1 MGFQNI
7 LKENPS
13 ELFGQLNTFQIRL
26 ETFNFTWKGTWV
38 MNKSPVGFFG
48 AKCVLVLL
56 YFTSALDLS
65 DF

>member
-1 MGFQNI
+1 
-7 LKENPS
+7 
-13 ELFGQLNTFQIRL
+13 
-26 ETFNFTWKGTWV
+26 

-48 AKCVLVLL
+48 AKCVVVLL

>member
-1 MGFQNI
+1 
-7 LKENPS
+7 
-13 ELFGQLNTFQIRL
+13 
-26 ETFNFTWKGTWV
+26 

-65 DF
+65 DFYRQQAWQIPKWSETRALITTSHVLC